1 MKSVV
6 PSGPPTLFAGS
17 SKEAPQRT
25 AGREPSLPSP
35 VIVRMKDLHL
45 PGNEFPS
52 GRIAPA
58 TKAKVSQR
66 RASRSNGRT

>member
-17 SKEAPQRT
+17 NKEAPQRS

-35 VIVRMKDLHL
+35 LIVRMKDLHL
-45 PGNEFPS
+45 PGNEFS
-52 GRIAPA
+52 RG
-58 TKAKVSQR
+58 KN
-66 RASRSNGRT
+66 RACH